1 MIRLGVALGAAF
13 LLGGCAH
20 SSLLLLPDEDG
31 GQGSVALLEANGKP
45 TEAVVAE
52 PNSRTALGNQSA
64 VTRPLGRKGLN
75 PKQAGLLGELPPPAR
90 SFTLYF
96 EQGKVELSP
105 VSRAEVA
112 ALRAEIARRP
122 GADVEVTGH
131 TDTVGDDD
139 DNDRLS
145 LKRAEEVLA
154 LLAAAGV
161 DASLMTATGRGERE
175 LREATADAVA
185 NATNRRVEVIVR

>member
-1 MIRLGVALGAAF
+1 MTRLGAVVSAAA

-31 GQGSVALLEANGKP
+31 GHGSVALLESNGKP
-45 TEAVVAE
+45 TQAVVSD
-52 PNSRTALGNQSA
+52 PNSRTVLGQHAA
-64 VTRPLGRKGLN
+64 VTRPLGSKGLN
-75 PKQAGLLGELPPPAR
+75 QKEAALLGELPPPAR

-105 VSRAEVA
+105 QSRSEVA
-112 ALRAEIARRP
+112 ALRAEIAARP

-145 LKRAEEVLA
+145 LKRAEEVMT
-154 LLAAAGV
+154 LLASAGV
-161 DASLMTATGRGERE
+161 DATLMTATGRGERE
-175 LREATADAVA
+175 LREPTADSVSS
-185 NATNRRVEVIVR
+185 ATNRRVEVIVR